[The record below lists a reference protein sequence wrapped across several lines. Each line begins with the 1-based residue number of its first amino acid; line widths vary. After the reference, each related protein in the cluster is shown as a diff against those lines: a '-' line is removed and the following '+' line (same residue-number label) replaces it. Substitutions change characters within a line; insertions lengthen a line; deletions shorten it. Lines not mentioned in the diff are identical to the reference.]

1 MYNLS
6 FYEAI
11 ERCCNG
17 EGFIR
22 GENFKDG
29 VYVKKVGET
38 LIAVD
43 AFNLNHVIGNLY
55 VSAGIMAQKYKLF
68 QSIVEEE
75 LVSSRGRHTMA
86 DRKAI

>member
-1 MYNLS
+1 MDMYNLS

-11 ERCCNG
+11 EKCCNG

-38 LIAVD
+38 LVAVD
-43 AFNLNHVIGNLY
+43 AFDLNHVIGNLY
-55 VSAGIMAQKYKLF
+55 VSEGILSQKYKLF
-68 QSIVEEE
+68 KDIADEE
-75 LVSSRGRHTMA
+75 LRGSRTAYLYRH
-86 DRKAI
+86 AI

>member
-11 ERCCNG
+11 EKCCKG

-38 LIAVD
+38 LVAVD
-43 AFNLNHVIGNLY
+43 AFNLNHIIGNLY
-55 VSAGIMAQKYKLF
+55 VSEGIMSQKYKLF
-68 QSIVEEE
+68 QNIADEE
-75 LVSSRGRHTMA
+75 LKGSNRTSFVC
-86 DRKAI
+86 RKVM

>member
-11 ERCCNG
+11 EKCCNG

-38 LIAVD
+38 LVAID

-55 VSAGIMAQKYKLF
+55 VSEGIMSQKYKLF
-68 QSIVEEE
+68 QNIADEE
-75 LVSSRGRHTMA
+75 LKGSGNCYA
-86 DRKAI
+86 GAYRKVI

>member
-11 ERCCNG
+11 EKCCNG

-38 LIAVD
+38 LVAVD

-55 VSAGIMAQKYKLF
+55 VSEGILSQKYKLF
-68 QSIVEEE
+68 QIVADEE
-75 LVSSRGRHTMA
+75 LRGSRTAYLYRN
-86 DRKAI
+86 AI